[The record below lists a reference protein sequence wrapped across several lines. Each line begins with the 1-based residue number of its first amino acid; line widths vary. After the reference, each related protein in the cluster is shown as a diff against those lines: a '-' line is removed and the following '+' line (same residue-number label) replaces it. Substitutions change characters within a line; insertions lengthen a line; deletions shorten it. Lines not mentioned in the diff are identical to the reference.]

1 MRFQHFPVNCK
12 FNQFTNIW
20 MNQRWGY

>member
-1 MRFQHFPVNCK
+1 MRFHPFSVNCK

-20 MNQRWGY
+20 MNQRLVN